1 MTFIKIDFSEEVS
14 VDTMLMPVFD
24 KKRECVGGVLFKK
37 GNPEKKTYISIPEM
51 IALVQQYTRL
61 LDFVT
66 KNPVPIVWS
75 RYIRIY
81 KLMLGDCIL
90 AYQVYE
96 DKGMIGLEYK
106 KTISREE
113 FALEFGD

>member
-1 MTFIKIDFSEEVS
+1 
-14 VDTMLMPVFD
+14 
-24 KKRECVGGVLFKK
+24 
-37 GNPEKKTYISIPEM
+37 
-51 IALVQQYTRL
+51 
-61 LDFVT
+61 
-66 KNPVPIVWS
+66 
-75 RYIRIY
+75 
-81 KLMLGDCIL
+81 MLGDCIL